1 MKCNTCKS
9 KKLVS
14 RKRRHKNVYKMIS
27 NIPLCSGLTVL
38 ELNFQQDCRYDKH
51 VKDKLAKANKR
62 LYVIR
67 SLRRVGCSQL
77 EVDLPNVTYAHFL
90 DRCHKRRYIS
100 VRLYVSISLEKQ
112 DQKAFKKISQLS
124 THPLHDRAGPK
135 D

>member
-51 VKDKLAKANKR
+51 VKDKLAEANKR

-90 DRCHKRRYIS
+90 VDRCHKRRCIS
-100 VRLYVSISLEKQ
+100 VRLYVSINGKTRPES
-112 DQKAFKKISQLS
+112 F
-124 THPLHDRAGPK
+124 
-135 D
+135 

>member
-14 RKRRHKNVYKMIS
+14 RKKRHNNVYKMIS

-77 EVDLPNVTYAHFL
+77 EVDLRP
-90 DRCHKRRYIS
+90 
-100 VRLYVSISLEKQ
+100 
-112 DQKAFKKISQLS
+112 
-124 THPLHDRAGPK
+124 
-135 D
+135 